1 MVGLKI
7 AQNDKSR
14 GERVSC
20 FILREYRADGKQRE
34 FAQFSRALANGHIML
49 NTPVLVRSL
58 KLSNKSVLGWVTAW
72 EHWVLLASQCFS
84 RVSHFCAGLFLSVVM
99 WRAGV
104 RCKCF
109 LGGSLINS

>member
-49 NTPVLVRSL
+49 NTPVSTWMGDR
-58 KLSNKSVLGWVTAW
+58 LGT
-72 EHWVLLASQCFS
+72 
-84 RVSHFCAGLFLSVVM
+84 
-99 WRAGV
+99 
-104 RCKCF
+104 
-109 LGGSLINS
+109 LGAVGITMF

>member
-7 AQNDKSR
+7 AQNDKSS

-58 KLSNKSVLGWVTAW
+58 KLSNI
-72 EHWVLLASQCFS
+72 EPSQYLD
-84 RVSHFCAGLFLSVVM
+84 G
-99 WRAGV
+99 
-104 RCKCF
+104 
-109 LGGSLINS
+109 